1 VPEEKQSFELSETQL
16 ASQAASA
23 ALRDKRIVPEGVV
36 PKQAQGYVVAG
47 LAVLILLAVMF
58 SKNHAKT
65 VPGAPPNPAPFS
77 NDANARRI
85 AELEQNLS
93 AEQRQSQQQVQ
104 QQIQKVSSTAAT
116 PTNPAATQAGGA
128 AAPAAQSPPATEPP
142 RDPVADAEHV
152 IAFRS
157 RFASNLVSADA
168 GAPRPPGSAADAT
181 DAIVRS
187 RVNDDATTTGSAN
200 SQQSPAASEQ
210 KRAPEV
216 SVNAA
221 HGQPYV
227 LFEGTTIDTTLL
239 NRLDGDF
246 AGPVKVMVTNPIY
259 SHDNQHVL
267 IPEGTFLLGD
277 VQKVSGLGQRRLA
290 VTFHRMIMP
299 DGYSIDLDRFHGL
312 NQAGETALSDRINNH
327 YVEVFGTS
335 IALGVVAGAAEATTN
350 SGFNESG
357 SDSIRQGMASSL
369 SASAAHVLDRFI
381 NILPTITIN
390 EGHRVK
396 VYLTQDL
403 LLPAYENHS
412 IPADI

>member
-1 VPEEKQSFELSETQL
+1 VQRPGSSGNTVENSVAAQATSPTVPSTQL
-16 ASQAASA
+16 
-23 ALRDKRIVPEGVV
+23 P
-36 PKQAQGYVVAG
+36 
-47 LAVLILLAVMF
+47 
-58 SKNHAKT
+58 
-65 VPGAPPNPAPFS
+65 
-77 NDANARRI
+77 
-85 AELEQNLS
+85 
-93 AEQRQSQQQVQ
+93 
-104 QQIQKVSSTAAT
+104 TAA
-116 PTNPAATQAGGA
+116 
-128 AAPAAQSPPATEPP
+128 EPS
-142 RDPVADAEHV
+142 RDPVADAERAL
-152 IAFRS
+152 AFRS

-168 GAPRPPGSAADAT
+168 GAPRPAGSAADSA
-181 DAIVRS
+181 DAIARS
-187 RVNDDATTTGSAN
+187 RVSDDATTLRAAD
-200 SQQSPAASEQ
+200 SQQFPAGSEQ

-227 LFEGTTIDTTLL
+227 LFEGTTIDTALL
-239 NRLDGDF
+239 NRLNGDF

-277 VQKVSGLGQRRLA
+277 VQKASGLGQRRLA

-299 DGYSIDLDRFHGL
+299 DGYSIDL
-312 NQAGETALSDRINNH
+312 NQAGETGLSDRVNNH
-327 YVEVFGTS
+327 YVEIFGTS
-335 IALGVVAGAAEATTN
+335 IALGVIAGAAEATTN

-357 SDSIRQGMASSL
+357 ADSIRQGMASSL

-381 NILPTITIN
+381 NILPTITIS
-390 EGHRVK
+390 EGHRIK